1 LSLLHWLLDLVL
13 HLDQHLAA
21 VTAQYHVWIYA
32 LLFFVIFAETGF
44 VVTPF
49 LPGDSLLF
57 ATGALAAVDTSG
69 TLTAPLA
76 WLLVAAAAI
85 LGNTL
90 NYAIGHAIG
99 PRAFSGRYRLLRV
112 DYLRRTEEYFV
123 RYGSMTIVLSR
134 FVPIVRTFAPFV
146 AGVGRMPYGRFQAVN
161 ILGALAW
168 STLFIWGGYWFG
180 NVPLVKS
187 HFGIVTLLIIFA
199 SLLPFAWTVLSAR
212 RR

>member
-13 HLDQHLAA
+13 HLDRHLAA
-21 VTAQYHVWIYA
+21 ATAQYHVWIYA

-57 ATGALAAVDTSG
+57 AAGALAAVDTSG

-146 AGVGRMPYGRFQAVN
+146 AGVGRMRYGRFQAFN

-187 HFGIVTLLIIFA
+187 HFGIVTLLIICA

>member
-1 LSLLHWLLDLVL
+1 MSLLHWLLDLVL
-13 HLDQHLAA
+13 HLDRHLAA

-90 NYAIGHAIG
+90 NYAIGYAIG

-123 RYGSMTIVLSR
+123 RYGAMTIVLSR

-146 AGVGRMPYGRFQAVN
+146 AGVGRMPYGRFQAFN
-161 ILGALAW
+161 ILGALTW

-187 HFGIVTLLIIFA
+187 HFGIVTVLIIFA
-199 SLLPFAWTVLSAR
+199 SLLPFAWTALSAR